1 MGGLRLLAKRVEPEP
16 ELVELFFVAPPAP
29 PSRGKAAAPPSHML
43 QYGAA
48 PLLECLLG
56 FQLEPLEEPELE
68 PCQIGPKCHDS
79 PSCGVAYASITL
91 KSE

>member
-29 PSRGKAAAPPSHML
+29 PSRGKAAAPPSQIL

-48 PLLECLLG
+48 PLPECLLG

-68 PCQIGPKCHDS
+68 PCQTGPDFEDELVRGKE
-79 PSCGVAYASITL
+79 V
-91 KSE
+91 